1 VREELTGIGPI
12 ESPVAY
18 PETEFAHKL
27 AGLANYL
34 DRGLPVRVVTLNAA
48 GSYDTHSGEAE
59 DLGKYLTETCAGVLA
74 FQRDLEARGLD
85 DRVMI
90 EMWSEFGRRPQE
102 NGSAGTDHGAAGAA
116 FVIGS
121 QSQGQMV
128 GEFPGLATLDA
139 NENLRVTSDF
149 RAMYCSLLEEWLG
162 FDSAAIIPGAEG
174 FEKPKLVR
182 V

>member
-1 VREELTGIGPI
+1 MQAER
-12 ESPVAY
+12 SQ
-18 PETEFAHKL
+18 
-27 AGLANYL
+27 
-34 DRGLPVRVVTLNAA
+34 AA
-48 GSYDTHSGEAE
+48 GRGQRGIAE
-59 DLGKYLTETCAGVLA
+59 QHHAAPGRVIEPGKG
-74 FQRDLEARGLD
+74 
-85 DRVMI
+85 RV
-90 EMWSEFGRRPQE
+90 
-102 NGSAGTDHGAAGAA
+102 AAGAA

-128 GEFPGLATLDA
+128 GEFPGLATLDT

>member
-1 VREELTGIGPI
+1 MAAIGSVDGYEMWSPVSDPIDAEMYKSFAKFGSLPSDSPALLQVRRATSQTEKVREELTGIGPI
-12 ESPVAY
+12 ESPVTY

-48 GSYDTHSGEAE
+48 GGYDTHSDEAE
-59 DLGKYLTETCAGVLA
+59 DLGKYLAETCAGVLA

-102 NGSAGTDHGAAGAA
+102 NGSAGTDHGAAGAP
-116 FVIGS
+116 S
-121 QSQGQMV
+121 
-128 GEFPGLATLDA
+128 
-139 NENLRVTSDF
+139 
-149 RAMYCSLLEEWLG
+149 
-162 FDSAAIIPGAEG
+162 
-174 FEKPKLVR
+174 
-182 V
+182 